1 MPPSQA
7 IKIYLNGEE
16 ILIEDIALM
25 ALLNKLNLEN
35 KRFAVEVNQ
44 LSVPRS
50 EHHSY
55 ILANN
60 DRVEI
65 VEAVGGG

>member
-44 LSVPRS
+44 LIVPRS
-50 EHHSY
+50 EHDSY

>member
-1 MPPSQA
+1 
-7 IKIYLNGEE
+7 
-16 ILIEDIALM
+16 M

-44 LSVPRS
+44 LIVPRS

>member
-1 MPPSQA
+1 MNHRLINLYNLILFA
-7 IKIYLNGEE
+7 KLKIF
-16 ILIEDIALM
+16 I
-25 ALLNKLNLEN
+25 NKLNLEN

-44 LSVPRS
+44 LIVPMS

-55 ILANN
+55 TLANN

>member
-16 ILIEDIALM
+16 TLVEDIALM
-25 ALLNKLNLEN
+25 GLLNKLNLEN

-44 LSVPRS
+44 LIVPMS

-55 ILANN
+55 TLSNN
-60 DRVEI
+60 DRVEL